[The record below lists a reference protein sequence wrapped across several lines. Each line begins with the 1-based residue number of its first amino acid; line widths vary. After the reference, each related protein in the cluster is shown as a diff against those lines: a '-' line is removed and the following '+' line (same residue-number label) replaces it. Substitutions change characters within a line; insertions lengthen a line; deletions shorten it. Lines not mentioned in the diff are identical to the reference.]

1 MKKFTLMVVF
11 IGSGLCSGLYGNTGL
26 AQTLQDA
33 LVSAYSNNPGL
44 HAVRANLR
52 STDEGVP
59 QALSNYRPNL
69 AMSADVARSM
79 THLNTRSPNGDRDQ
93 IDTPRNT
100 SLTVTQP
107 LYRGFRTINDVAKAE
122 LAVKASRAALLAKE
136 QDVLLSA
143 VTSYMNVLENQ
154 AKLDLETKNEQV
166 LKRQL
171 QATQDRFRV
180 GEITRTDV
188 SQAEA
193 RVAGA
198 AADRIQSEGNLNNA
212 RANYVKVI
220 GEVPGKLS
228 QPSKITQEFKRLE
241 EITRVALN
249 NHPDVVS
256 QRHLELSAR
265 KNIKTV
271 EGELLPTVN
280 LVGNLARAW
289 EIAGN
294 DDQKTTGKITLN
306 LTMPL
311 YQKGAVYSKL
321 RAAKQSAR
329 ESSLKLEEAER
340 NVREASAKA
349 WESLNSAEARIRSF
363 TAQIESAEIALE
375 GVQREAAVGSRTV
388 LDVLDAEQELLD
400 AKISL
405 IGANKEQ
412 VVASFQLREAVGQLT
427 AKSLALPVKQY
438 NPMSHYN
445 EVRSK
450 WFGLSSSGQTAK

>member
-1 MKKFTLMVVF
+1 M
-11 IGSGLCSGLYGNTGL
+11 
-26 AQTLQDA
+26 
-33 LVSAYSNNPGL
+33 
-44 HAVRANLR
+44 
-52 STDEGVP
+52 
-59 QALSNYRPNL
+59 
-69 AMSADVARSM
+69 
-79 THLNTRSPNGDRDQ
+79 
-93 IDTPRNT
+93 
-100 SLTVTQP
+100 
-107 LYRGFRTINDVAKAE
+107 
-122 LAVKASRAALLAKE
+122 
-136 QDVLLSA
+136 
-143 VTSYMNVLENQ
+143 
-154 AKLDLETKNEQV
+154 
-166 LKRQL
+166 
-171 QATQDRFRV
+171 
-180 GEITRTDV
+180 
-188 SQAEA
+188 
-193 RVAGA
+193 
-198 AADRIQSEGNLNNA
+198 
-212 RANYVKVI
+212 
-220 GEVPGKLS
+220 
-228 QPSKITQEFKRLE
+228 
-241 EITRVALN
+241 
-249 NHPDVVS
+249 
-256 QRHLELSAR
+256 
-265 KNIKTV
+265 
-271 EGELLPTVN
+271 LPTVN

-363 TAQIESAEIALE
+363 TAQIDSAEIALE

-427 AKSLALPVKQY
+427 AKSLALPVKRY